1 MGCISSKTV
10 KQEMAYSTSVNDSI
24 NQESSRIKFEKYFE
38 GFIRDQCST
47 SSTSSTSFVTLST
60 LYLAFKDFCVS
71 KKIYQDFDIDIF
83 KRLILTSKC
92 DVYISGKTN
101 QECIVVGINLERWT
115 HNLVSTTQH
124 I

>member
-1 MGCISSKTV
+1 MGCIPSKTI
-10 KQEMAYSTSVNDSI
+10 KQEMSYSTTSTNDSI

-38 GFIRDQCST
+38 GFIQDQC
-47 SSTSSTSFVTLST
+47 STSSTSFVTLST
-60 LYLAFKDFCVS
+60 LYLAFKDYCVS

-92 DVYISGKTN
+92 GVYISGKTN
-101 QECIVVGINLERWT
+101 QECIVVGIHLERWT